1 MVSVADFQVLF
12 VITFLQQILEET
24 IQLKSYSVLSTST
37 F

>member
-12 VITFLQQILEET
+12 VIIFLQQILEEM